1 MSNSLVIVNTG
12 CANISSVKFAFER
25 LGINVDVSDDVK
37 VIAKAQRVLLP
48 GVGSAPAAMSSIN
61 KKALASCLRGLTQPT
76 LGVCLGMQLM
86 VTDSQEGEFGKTD
99 LTSSLNLIPGHVKRM
114 QVGNLRLPHMGWNRV
129 TSKLANPLFVGIPDG
144 EHFYFVHSYAID
156 NYAHTLA
163 TCHYSSAK
171 KQSDIGVVPIHAN
184 AELVDAGPMSA
195 KPISA
200 EQLKADIGTTFSAA
214 IHKDNFFG
222 VQFHPERSSDAGAQL
237 LKNFIQL

>member
-61 KKALASCLRGLTQPT
+61 KKALAACLRALTQPT

-99 LTSSLNLIPGHVKRM
+99 LTNSLNLIPGHVKRM

-129 TSKLANPLFVGIPDG
+129 TSKYANPLFIDIPDG
-144 EHFYFVHSYAID
+144 EHFYFVHSYAIND
-156 NYAHTLA
+156 YAHTLA

-171 KQSDIGVVPIHAN
+171 KQSDIGALAINAN
-184 AELVDAGPMSA
+184 AELISADPIIA